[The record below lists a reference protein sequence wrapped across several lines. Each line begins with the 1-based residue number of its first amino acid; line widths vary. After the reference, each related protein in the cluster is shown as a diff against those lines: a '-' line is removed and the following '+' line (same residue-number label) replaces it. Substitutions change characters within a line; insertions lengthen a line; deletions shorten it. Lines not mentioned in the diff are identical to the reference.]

1 MGDLIEV
8 LSPVAE
14 VRPRRLPRA
23 ARPGDLTGKVVGFLS
38 NRKPNADVILARIEE
53 MLATRWRPGK
63 VLRWVKP
70 NTTLPAPFVEEIALQ
85 CQAVVNALGD

>member
-1 MGDLIEV
+1 MGNVIEV

-14 VRPRRLPRA
+14 VRPRRLARA
-23 ARPGDLTGKVVGFLS
+23 ARPGGLTGMAVGFLS
-38 NRKPNADVILARIEE
+38 NRKPNADVVLARIEE
-53 MLATRWRPGK
+53 MLVARWRLGK

-85 CQAVVNALGD
+85 CKAVVNALGD